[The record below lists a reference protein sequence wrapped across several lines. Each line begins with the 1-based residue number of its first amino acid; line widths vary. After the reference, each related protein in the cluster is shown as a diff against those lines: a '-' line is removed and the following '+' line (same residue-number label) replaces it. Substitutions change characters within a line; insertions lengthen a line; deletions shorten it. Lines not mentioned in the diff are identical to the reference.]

1 MGLKMNQD
9 SNIDFYV
16 NNQDLLI
23 SLCQSVI
30 DKLGKQNDLS
40 NAETNKIQLREISK
54 AIAKLEKKG
63 IDVPDSLRAEKT
75 KLATSSHNMNNE
87 TQALLNLL
95 NKLEELIIDSKIK
108 FINGKCITEQN
119 KGTLIGSRLN
129 IHNVFHK
136 KIIDYVSSLE
146 GVEMK
151 ESKSMTTFFC
161 YSKSRKSNIGLVWLN
176 HPRKSGRFKVHLRKE
191 TNEIIYPKY
200 IEKLNKY
207 KKYGWGGYPVFVVV
221 SQEDCDK
228 AIELINFAN
237 ENL

>member
-1 MGLKMNQD
+1 MNQEA
-9 SNIDFYV
+9 NIDFYL

-30 DKLGKQNDLS
+30 DKLGKRNDLS
-40 NAETNKIQLREISK
+40 NAEINKIQLREISK

-63 IDVPDSLRAEKT
+63 VDVPDSLRAEKT
-75 KLATSSHNMNNE
+75 KLAALSHNMSNE

-95 NKLEELIIDSKIK
+95 NKMEELIINSRSKY
-108 FINGKCITEQN
+108 INGTRATEKN

-129 IHNVFHK
+129 TYNEFHK

-161 YSKSRKSNIGLVWLN
+161 YSKPRKSNIGLVWLN

-191 TNEIIYPKY
+191 TDEIIYPKY

-207 KKYGWGGYPVFVVV
+207 KKYGWGGYPVFVVA
-221 SQEDCDK
+221 SQDDCEK
-228 AIELINFAN
+228 SIALINFAN